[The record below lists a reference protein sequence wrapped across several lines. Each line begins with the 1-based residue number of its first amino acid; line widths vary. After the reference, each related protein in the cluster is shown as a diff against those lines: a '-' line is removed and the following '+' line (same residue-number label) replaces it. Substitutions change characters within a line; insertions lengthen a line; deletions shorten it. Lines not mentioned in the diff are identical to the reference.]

1 MNLTKEEILYYIKFL
16 EHQIK
21 SVKDKKLKNKYT
33 EQQKTLLYLL
43 KKKNETIQSVFIGSS
58 NT

>member
-16 EHQIK
+16 EKQIR
-21 SVKDKKLKNKYT
+21 SVKDKKLKNKYK

-43 KKKNETIQSVFIGSS
+43 KKKK
-58 NT
+58 